1 MSAALATSAPF
12 SPEGGVDW
20 RAYIAKYDAQYPGA
34 LELPEGRRLLTRL
47 DPLLFALVYMRPHIT
62 GKEGRLR
69 GRITF
74 SEFHNDLLAHAA
86 TWVRPPDDLMSER
99 DVYVAPRDAGKSTW
113 FFTIIPLWLAAHGH
127 VNFIAAF
134 AHSAEQAEQ
143 HLQTFKTELLTNDLL
158 RRDYPDLVLPAKRN
172 GGVVESDR
180 RSMYISKSRFVFA
193 AKGADTSV
201 LGLKVGSQ
209 RPDLI
214 LLDDIEP
221 KEEDY
226 SPGQKDKRLGTLIDT
241 IFPLNLSARVVAVG
255 TVTMPGSIIHD
266 CVKHATGDVDAAA
279 EWVADEKLRVHHY
292 KAIITDEASG
302 RERSLWPAKWSL
314 EWLLSQRHKR
324 SFRKNFMNDPMAA
337 DGEYWSE
344 DDFRIGPVP
353 GLDGQLLSIDPA
365 VTSTERS
372 NYTALA
378 VIGHNR
384 SLKQCVVRGAW
395 QYKIQ
400 PGDALVAKIKEILE
414 LFPDTAGILVETNQG
429 GDTWKAILKDVG
441 LPVKTV
447 WNGKAKHTRAARLLH
462 HYQSYRVKHE
472 VPIPKLQEQMIAF
485 PKVPNDDLIDAVGNG
500 VEQFLNPPKRKVV
513 GVTRTSYAA

>member
-1 MSAALATSAPF
+1 MTAALATSAPF
-12 SPEGGVDW
+12 SSEGGVDW

-69 GRITF
+69 GQITF
-74 SEFHNDLLAHAA
+74 SEFHTDLLEQAR

-113 FFTIIPLWLAAHGH
+113 FFTIIPLWLAAHRH

-241 IFPLNLSARVVAVG
+241 IFPLNLAARVVGVG

-266 CVKHATGDVDAAA
+266 CVKHAAGDPEAP
-279 EWVADEKLRVHHY
+279 EWVRDENLRVHHY
-292 KAIITDEASG
+292 KAIVEDADG
-302 RERSLWPAKWSL
+302 AQRSVWPAKWSL
-314 EWLLSQRHKR
+314 EWLQSQAHKR
-324 SFRKNFMNDPMAA
+324 SFRKNFMNDPLAA

-344 DDFRIGPVP
+344 DDFRIGTVP
-353 GLDGQLLSIDPA
+353 GLTGQLLSIDPA
-365 VTSTERS
+365 VTATERS
-372 NYTALA
+372 DYTALA
-378 VIGHNR
+378 VVGFNI
-384 SLKQCVVRGAW
+384 SLKQCLVRGAW
-395 QYKIQ
+395 QYRVQ
-400 PGDALVAKIKEILE
+400 PGDALVAKVREILE
-414 LFPDTAGILVETNQG
+414 LYPETAGILIETNQG
-429 GDTWKAILKDVG
+429 GDTWKKILGDLG
-441 LPVKTV
+441 LPIKTV
-447 WNGKAKHTRAARLLH
+447 WNGKAKHVRAAKLLN
-462 HYQSYRVKHE
+462 HYQHNRVLHE
-472 VPIPKLQEQMIAF
+472 VRLPKLEEQMVAY

-500 VEQFLNPPKRKVV
+500 VEQFLSPPKRKTA